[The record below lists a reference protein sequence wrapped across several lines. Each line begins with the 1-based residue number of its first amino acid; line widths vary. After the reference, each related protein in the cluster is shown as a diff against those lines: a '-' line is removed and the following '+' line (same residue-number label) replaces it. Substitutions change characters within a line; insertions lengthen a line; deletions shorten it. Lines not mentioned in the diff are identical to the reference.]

1 VSNPCSS
8 PGTLRLR
15 DDMYPFSLVYPASN
29 HNFISSN
36 VKYTLKTVDK
46 DAVEDTI
53 IAANNDNSIDGI
65 IVYVGPTIPMYLCG
79 IDPSTIFVSGS
90 TE

>member
-1 VSNPCSS
+1 
-8 PGTLRLR
+8 
-15 DDMYPFSLVYPASN
+15 MYPFCLVYLASD

-53 IAANNDNSIDGI
+53 IAANHDNSIDGI
-65 IVYVGPTIPMYLCG
+65 IVYVSPQFPMYLCG
-79 IDPSTIFVSGS
+79 IDPSTLFVSDS